1 MIKTT
6 AIALLVLGVIGLVL
20 GLPGVFGTNLV
31 NISPWALSIG
41 GLIFFLSGTSML
53 KTRRDT
59 DEIHS

>member
-6 AIALLVLGVIGLVL
+6 AIILLVLGVIGLCL
-20 GLPGVFGTNLV
+20 GLPGIFGTDIV
-31 NISPWALSIG
+31 RISPYALSIG

-59 DEIHS
+59 DEI